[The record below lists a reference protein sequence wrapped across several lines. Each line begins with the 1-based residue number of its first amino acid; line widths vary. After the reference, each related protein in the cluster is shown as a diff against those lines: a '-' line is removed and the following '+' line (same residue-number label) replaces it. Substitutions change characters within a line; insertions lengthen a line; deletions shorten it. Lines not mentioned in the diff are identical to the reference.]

1 MRTINHKARK
11 KLRKTTWGQCR
22 IVLGFGHCQCPSHVT
37 GMIRINLIAL
47 ASITNDVCNTL
58 LKTLRNIILPVT
70 ATFLIG

>member
-1 MRTINHKARK
+1 
-11 KLRKTTWGQCR
+11 
-22 IVLGFGHCQCPSHVT
+22 VLGFGHCQCPSHVT